1 MVVGCLALNASFE
14 PLTMVPVKRALRLVI
29 DGKAEIVEADHGRV
43 VRSERLT
50 MPRPAVIR
58 LTRFIHVPRR
68 FRRQV
73 TNTFL
78 FARDRYRCQYCG
90 RAAVELRPREALTRD
105 HLVPLSRGGTN
116 HWSNVVTACSTC
128 NARKGNRLPEEI
140 GMHPLTHPVEP
151 HFVHL
156 SWAVRRLTPI
166 QAKYIRT
173 FYGAEVLHQ
182 LEDLENRARHLAGG
196 GQRPGARGVATA
208 GGERPAGAADFH
220 DAAERREHHGH
231 APAKPHGHRH

>member
-1 MVVGCLALNASFE
+1 VVLGCLALNASFE
-14 PLTMVPVKRALRLVI
+14 PLTMVPVKRALRLII
-29 DGKAEIVEADHGRV
+29 DGKAEIVEADQGRV

-90 RAAVELRPREALTRD
+90 RAAIELRPREALTRD

-128 NARKGNRLPEEI
+128 NARKGNQLPEEI
-140 GMHPLTHPVEP
+140 GMHPLSHPVEP

-182 LEDLENRARHLAGG
+182 LEDLEHRTRHVAGSG
-196 GQRPGARGVATA
+196 RMTA
-208 GGERPAGAADFH
+208 GSGEQADH
-220 DAAERREHHGH
+220 RDHKPDH
-231 APAKPHGHRH
+231 PIAKPHGHHRH

>member
-1 MVVGCLALNASFE
+1 VVLGCLALNASFE

-29 DGKAEIVEADHGRV
+29 DGKAEIVEADQGRV

-128 NARKGNRLPEEI
+128 NARKGNALPEEI

-182 LEDLENRARHLAGG
+182 LEELEHRSRHHEAG
-196 GQRPGARGVATA
+196 RG
-208 GGERPAGAADFH
+208 AGAAVDH
-220 DAAERREHHGH
+220 GELHVHSGHKGHGH
-231 APAKPHGHRH
+231 HRH